1 MNSLEEAHNAN
12 QMLRDQALE
21 QAKQFK
27 TSWVEMGRML
37 YAIYKEKAYKDWG
50 YEKFEHYAIK
60 EIGIRKQTS
69 LKLLRS
75 YFFLEKDEPHYLD
88 EEFTKKNPAK
98 KVPDYE
104 AIDVLRQAK
113 NKKDLD
119 AEDYAQL
126 KQKVFDSG
134 TDAREVRKELTQLIK
149 QRDMR
154 NPEEVRE
161 QQRQSSIKRLIS
173 LIKTVT
179 EEMNVNNMLPHDTI
193 KSVEELIA
201 NLEERV

>member
-1 MNSLEEAHNAN
+1 MDSLEAAQNSN
-12 QMLRDQALE
+12 QMLRDQAIE

-37 YAIYKEKAYKDWG
+37 YTIYKEKAYKDWG
-50 YEKFEHYAIK
+50 YEKFEHYAMK

-88 EEFTKKNPAK
+88 KDFTKNNPAK

-119 AEDYAQL
+119 AEEYDQL
-126 KQKVFDSG
+126 KHKVFESG
-134 TDAREVRKELTQLIK
+134 TDAREVRKELTQLMK
-149 QRDMR
+149 QRDIR
-154 NPEEVRE
+154 DPEEARA
-161 QQRQSSIKRLIS
+161 QQRQTSIKRMIS
-173 LIKTVT
+173 LLRTLK
-179 EEMNVNNMLPHDTI
+179 EEMSVNNLLPQETI
-193 KSVEELIA
+193 KAVEA
-201 NLEERV
+201 VVGQLEERA